1 MQRISIPV
9 HYDFASTI
17 CYVAHRVME
26 RLAPELDAVGVD
38 LDWTPLD
45 LGSVMGWPV
54 GGPVEGPR
62 RENAL
67 RVASELG
74 VPVRMPFRWI
84 DSRPAMS
91 LALALRGTPSE
102 PSWRERVW
110 SAVHEEGRSPDDE
123 GELVR
128 LAADLGLALEDDV
141 LRERAAELA
150 ERTRE
155 AAATGILSLP
165 CFVLAGLPMSGIQ
178 EDATMLRM
186 LGRYAERARS
196 SPE

>member
-26 RLAPELDAVGVD
+26 RVAPELDELGVD

-45 LGSVMGWPV
+45 LAALMGWPV
-54 GGPVEGPR
+54 GEPVEGPR
-62 RENAL
+62 RDNAL

-74 VPVRMPFRWI
+74 VAVRMPFRWI

-91 LALALRGTPSE
+91 MALALRGSASE
-102 PSWRERVW
+102 LSWRERVW
-110 SAVHEEGRSPDDE
+110 SAIHEEGRAPDDE
-123 GELVR
+123 GELAR
-128 LAADLGLALEDDV
+128 LAADLGLALEADA
-141 LRERAAELA
+141 LRERAGELV

-155 AAATGILSLP
+155 AAAGGVTSLP
-165 CFVLAGLPMSGIQ
+165 CFVLAGLPLSGIQ

-186 LGRYAERARS
+186 LGRYAERARAS
-196 SPE
+196 AS